1 MIRVGALL
9 GGVDPAVW
17 AWASVR
23 CVAALVVLT
32 SLTTPLPRLV
42 ALGLGGALALLVAAC
57 VPPAALVVPTS
68 TVGAVALGLSE
79 LARGVALGLA
89 AAAPVLAL
97 GWAARLVAVSSGE
110 PATRSLWLMVGA
122 AVFVGIDGPGLVA
135 HALATSYVAAPM
147 DALATAPAALLG
159 LATAAWRLAVPALM
173 VALIVEL
180 AVGAAGRV
188 AGAAGADLVALPW
201 RRGAVVAVLAGG
213 LVLTATTLA
222 AQLRAAWS

>member
-1 MIRVGALL
+1 M
-9 GGVDPAVW
+9 
-17 AWASVR
+17 ASSHH
-23 CVAALVVLT
+23 AEANGK
-32 SLTTPLPRLV
+32 TTISIT
-42 ALGLGGALALLVAAC
+42 C
-57 VPPAALVVPTS
+57 
-68 TVGAVALGLSE
+68 
-79 LARGVALGLA
+79 
-89 AAAPVLAL
+89 
-97 GWAARLVAVSSGE
+97 SGE
-110 PATRSLWLMVGA
+110 PATRSLWLVVGA

-188 AGAAGADLVALPW
+188 ASAAGADLVALPW